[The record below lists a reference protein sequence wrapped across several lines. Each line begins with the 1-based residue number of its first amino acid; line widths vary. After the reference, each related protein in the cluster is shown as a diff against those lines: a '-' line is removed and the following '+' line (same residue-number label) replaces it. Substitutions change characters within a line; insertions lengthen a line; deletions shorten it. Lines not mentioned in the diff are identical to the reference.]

1 MISLLYAGNGAM
13 FDGLLI
19 SLMSVSKN
27 TNEKLDV
34 HVFTMDLRDID
45 GRYTPLNEKQR
56 AFLETV
62 IRRKNP
68 DSAVRLV
75 DVGSFYR
82 HTLLV
87 SPNSGTDY
95 TPYCFIRLF
104 ADRVGAMPE
113 KILYLD
119 TDTIINGDI
128 KPLFDT
134 DVDGFEYAAVL
145 DHYGRFLMG
154 YHYINSGVM
163 LLNLKEIRKTGLF
176 TKATELCAAKKLFL
190 PDQTALH
197 RLTRR
202 KKLLP
207 GKYNEQKRYDDPET
221 VVQHFTKTIIWLP
234 YFHTRTIK
242 PWQTD
247 EVSKVLTKRYDRLLK
262 EYLREKKKYE
272 EN

>member
-19 SLMSVSKN
+19 SLLSVSKH
-27 TNEKLDV
+27 TTEALDV
-34 HVFTMDLRDID
+34 RVFTMDLSDLD
-45 GRYTPLNEKQR
+45 SRYTPLTEKQR
-56 AFLETV
+56 AFLEDMV
-62 IRRKNP
+62 RRKNS
-68 DSAVRLV
+68 DSSVCLV
-75 DVGSFYR
+75 DVGQLYR
-82 HTLLV
+82 HNLLV
-87 SPNSGTDY
+87 SPNSATDY

-104 ADRVGAMPE
+104 ADRISSMPE

-119 TDTIINGDI
+119 ADTIINSDI
-128 KPLFDT
+128 RPLFET
-134 DVDGFEYAAVL
+134 DVEGCEYAAVL
-145 DHYGRFLMG
+145 DHYGRFFMG

-176 TKATELCAAKKLFL
+176 VRSVELCASKKLFL

-207 GKYNEQKRYDDPET
+207 GKYNEQKKYDDPET
-221 VVQHFTKTIIWLP
+221 VIQHFTKTIIWLP
-234 YFHTRTIK
+234 FFHTRTIK
-242 PWQTD
+242 PWQTN
-247 EVSKVLTKRYDRLLK
+247 EVSRVLTKRYDRLLK

-272 EN
+272 ES